1 MNLKLRFALLFTFFV
16 AVILLISSVTIYFL
30 YYNYR
35 ESDFYERVKNEG
47 VQFYNTTSQN
57 ANRSDIASKILTSI
71 LHNSTVYD
79 ERVVILDGNGKIVNK
94 IPDTLHFT
102 ADQALLD
109 KIKLQK
115 EYYWY
120 DDNNY
125 QYVGLAVMNTG
136 YAVIAAGF
144 DKPGFQ
150 KLSNLKLIL
159 VFVFVGGL
167 ILTAFMSFFFVRQ
180 AFMPLTK
187 LSMQMKKTTFQ
198 NLTQRIEV
206 TDTKDE
212 INDIARNFNG
222 MLERLD
228 GAFDFQR
235 SFVYHASHEL
245 RTPLATML
253 SQTESALGK
262 KMTEE
267 EYQKLLI
274 SLKEEQQEMIELTN
288 SLLLISQYDNM
299 GYIQNWPDLRIDEVI
314 YDTVGQAKRMLPNL
328 TLNVM
333 FSTIPENDNDFIIEG
348 NDTLLKLAF
357 INLIKNAY
365 LYSIDQ
371 KVNITLE
378 SDGEVIFVHVDNTGT
393 QLPNDEKDR
402 IMTPFFRGGNALK
415 TKGYGLGL
423 SIVNRFI
430 SVHKGTVTYTPIGN
444 DINRFTVTLNN
455 ANATKST

>member
-16 AVILLISSVTIYFL
+16 ALILLISSFTIYFL

-125 QYVGLAVMNTG
+125 QYVGLAVMNSG

-144 DKPGFQ
+144 DKSGFQ

-212 INDIARNFNG
+212 INEIARNFNG

-371 KVNITLE
+371 KVNITIE

>member
-47 VQFYNTTSQN
+47 VQYYNTTSQN
-57 ANRSDIASKILTSI
+57 TNRSDIASKILTSI

-79 ERVVILDGNGKIVNK
+79 ERVVIIDGNGKIINK
-94 IPDTLHFT
+94 IPDTLHFA
-102 ADQALLD
+102 ADQALID

-125 QYVGLAVMNTG
+125 QYVGLAVFNTG
-136 YAVIAAGF
+136 NAVIAAGF
-144 DKPGFQ
+144 DKPGFR

-159 VFVFVGGL
+159 FFVFVGGL
-167 ILTAFMSFFFVRQ
+167 ILTAFVSFFFVRQ

-187 LSMQMKKTTFQ
+187 LSLQMKKTTFQ
-198 NLTQRIEV
+198 NLTQRIKV

-212 INDIARNFNG
+212 INEIARNFNG

-228 GAFDFQR
+228 GAFDFQK

-262 KMTEE
+262 KMTEG
-267 EYQKLLI
+267 EYETLLI

-288 SLLLISQYDNM
+288 SLLLLSQYDNM
-299 GYIQNWPDLRIDEVI
+299 GYIQDWPYLRIDEIV
-314 YDTVGQAKRMLPNL
+314 YDTVSHAKRMLPNL
-328 TLNVM
+328 IVDIM
-333 FSTIPENDNDFIIEG
+333 FGSIPENDDDYIIRG
-348 NDTLLKLAF
+348 NETLLKSAF
-357 INLIKNAY
+357 TNLIKNAY
-365 LYSIDQ
+365 IYSIDQ

-378 SDGEVIFVHVDNTGT
+378 SDGYAIFVHFDNTGT
-393 QLPNDEKDR
+393 QLPNDEKDK

-430 SVHKGTVTYTPIGN
+430 SIHKGTVTYTPISN
-444 DINRFTVTLNN
+444 DINRFTVTLDN
-455 ANATKST
+455 AAEKNKA